1 GGSVHPQDSTHRL
14 DAGVLEDFAHPVRE
28 LVIEF
33 REFRRILI
41 SVLELVVLDVLPPG
55 GRTRQSAEKI
65 LPELDVFLRNSR
77 RRNYSANLR
86 HDRHIEAGLL
96 ERRYFGKFRQ
106 PLLAHL
112 GKHAHIAGA
121 DMLARLFG
129 LDHHD
134 VDVASEQRGDAL
146 APARKR
152 YEGPA
157 SARGLLEELPH
168 DVV

>member
-1 GGSVHPQDSTHRL
+1 
-14 DAGVLEDFAHPVRE
+14 RE
-28 LVIEF
+28 LVVEF
-33 REFRRILI
+33 RELRRILI

-77 RRNYSANLR
+77 RRNHSADLR
-86 HDRHIEAGLL
+86 HDRHIEACLL
-96 ERRYFGKFRQ
+96 ERRDFGKFRQ

-112 GKHAHIAGA
+112 GKYAHVSSA

-134 VDVASEQRGDAL
+134 VDMASEQRGDAL

-152 YEGPA
+152 NEGPA
-157 SARGLLEELPH
+157 RAGGFLQEL
-168 DVV
+168 